1 MFYHLFQYLQEF
13 DVPGA
18 HLMDYIT
25 FRAGVTLAL
34 SLFFAIVIGGSIIK
48 KLEAYYDRQGGE
60 NMRDLDNGG
69 KIVSHTDAIEKIQDV
84 LANLDETDQE
94 KKDDVA
100 KCLEKDRKSQTPSM
114 GGLIIIFAIL
124 VPCLLMGKL
133 NNVYMLLMILA
144 TLWCGALGFLD
155 DYIKIAHHDKQGL
168 KGKFKVIGQVGLGIV
183 VALVMWASP
192 AIVMSENTEVRN
204 PETNQMEVVHSP
216 QVKGTQTTIPFIK
229 NHNFDYAKV
238 AQWVGFEGKT
248 ARAIGWFI
256 FAALAIFIVV
266 AVSNAANLTDGLDGL
281 ASGTSAIVA
290 VALAIMAYLSGNVF
304 YAAYLNIMYIP
315 DSGELVIYAAAF
327 IGATIGFLWYNSYP
341 AQVFMGDTGSLCI
354 GGIVG
359 VFALLLRK
367 EWLLPILCG
376 VFFVEALSNMLQT
389 GYFKYTKRKTG
400 VGKRI
405 FKMAPIHHHYQI
417 PAGKIKNVM
426 FQKPIHAIPEN
437 KIVMRFLLISIILA
451 VLTFVT
457 FKVR

>member
-1 MFYHLFQYLQEF
+1 
-13 DVPGA
+13 
-18 HLMDYIT
+18 
-25 FRAGVTLAL
+25 
-34 SLFFAIVIGGSIIK
+34 
-48 KLEAYYDRQGGE
+48 
-60 NMRDLDNGG
+60 
-69 KIVSHTDAIEKIQDV
+69 
-84 LANLDETDQE
+84 
-94 KKDDVA
+94 
-100 KCLEKDRKSQTPSM
+100 
-114 GGLIIIFAIL
+114 
-124 VPCLLMGKL
+124 
-133 NNVYMLLMILA
+133 
-144 TLWCGALGFLD
+144 
-155 DYIKIAHHDKQGL
+155 
-168 KGKFKVIGQVGLGIV
+168 
-183 VALVMWASP
+183 
-192 AIVMSENTEVRN
+192 
-204 PETNQMEVVHSP
+204 
-216 QVKGTQTTIPFIK
+216 
-229 NHNFDYAKV
+229 
-238 AQWVGFEGKT
+238 
-248 ARAIGWFI
+248 
-256 FAALAIFIVV
+256 
-266 AVSNAANLTDGLDGL
+266 
-281 ASGTSAIVA
+281 
-290 VALAIMAYLSGNVF
+290 
-304 YAAYLNIMYIP
+304 MYIP
-315 DSGELVIYAAAF
+315 DSSELVIYAAAF

>member
-1 MFYHLFQYLQEF
+1 M
-13 DVPGA
+13 
-18 HLMDYIT
+18 
-25 FRAGVTLAL
+25 
-34 SLFFAIVIGGSIIK
+34 
-48 KLEAYYDRQGGE
+48 
-60 NMRDLDNGG
+60 
-69 KIVSHTDAIEKIQDV
+69 
-84 LANLDETDQE
+84 
-94 KKDDVA
+94 
-100 KCLEKDRKSQTPSM
+100 
-114 GGLIIIFAIL
+114 
-124 VPCLLMGKL
+124 
-133 NNVYMLLMILA
+133 
-144 TLWCGALGFLD
+144 
-155 DYIKIAHHDKQGL
+155 
-168 KGKFKVIGQVGLGIV
+168 
-183 VALVMWASP
+183 
-192 AIVMSENTEVRN
+192 
-204 PETNQMEVVHSP
+204 
-216 QVKGTQTTIPFIK
+216 
-229 NHNFDYAKV
+229 
-238 AQWVGFEGKT
+238 
-248 ARAIGWFI
+248 
-256 FAALAIFIVV
+256 

-315 DSGELVIYAAAF
+315 DSSELVIYAAAF

-405 FKMAPIHHHYQI
+405 FKMAPNHQHYQI

>member
-48 KLEAYYDRQGGE
+48 KLEAYYNRQGGE

-238 AQWVGFEGKT
+238 AQC
-248 ARAIGWFI
+248 
-256 FAALAIFIVV
+256 
-266 AVSNAANLTDGLDGL
+266 NLTDGLDGL

-315 DSGELVIYAAAF
+315 DSSELVIYAAAF

>member
-1 MFYHLFQYLQEF
+1 M
-13 DVPGA
+13 
-18 HLMDYIT
+18 
-25 FRAGVTLAL
+25 
-34 SLFFAIVIGGSIIK
+34 
-48 KLEAYYDRQGGE
+48 
-60 NMRDLDNGG
+60 
-69 KIVSHTDAIEKIQDV
+69 
-84 LANLDETDQE
+84 DETDQE

-100 KCLEKDRKSQTPSM
+100 KALEKDRKSQTPSM
-114 GGLIIIFAIL
+114 GGLIIIVAIL
-124 VPCLLMGKL
+124 LPCLLIGKL

-155 DYIKIAHHDKQGL
+155 DYIKIAHHDKRGL

-204 PETNQMEVVHSP
+204 PETGQMEVVHAP

-229 NHNFDYAKV
+229 NHNFDYARV
-238 AQWVGFEGKT
+238 AQWFGIHGKA
-248 ARAIGWFI
+248 ARGIGWLI
-256 FAALAIFIVV
+256 FAALAIFIVT

-281 ASGTSAIVA
+281 ASSTSAVYAI
-290 VALAIMAYLSGNVF
+290 ALAIMAYLSGNVI

-315 DSGELVIYAAAF
+315 DSSELVIFAAAF
-327 IGATIGFLWYNSYP
+327 IGATLGFLWYNSYP
-341 AQVFMGDTGSLCI
+341 AQVFMGDTGSLCL

-376 VFFVEALSNMLQT
+376 VFFVEALSNMIQT

-400 VGKRI
+400 TGKRI

-426 FQKPIHAIPEN
+426 FQKPAN
-437 KIVMRFLLISIILA
+437 
-451 VLTFVT
+451 
-457 FKVR
+457 

>member
-1 MFYHLFQYLQEF
+1 MFYHLFQYLQQF

-18 HLMDYIT
+18 RLMDYIT
-25 FRAGVTLAL
+25 FRAGITLAL
-34 SLFFAIVIGGSIIK
+34 SLFITIVIGGAIIK
-48 KLEAYYDRQGGE
+48 KLERYYAKQGGE
-60 NMRDLDNGG
+60 SQRDLDNGG
-69 KIVSHTDAIEKIQDV
+69 KIISHTDAIEKIQTV
-84 LANLDETDQE
+84 LTNMDETEQE

-100 KCLEKDRKSQTPSM
+100 KALEKDRKSQTPSM
-114 GGLIIIFAIL
+114 GGIIIIIAIL

-133 NNVYMLLMILA
+133 NNV
-144 TLWCGALGFLD
+144 D

-168 KGKFKVIGQVGLGIV
+168 KGKFKVIGQVGLGVV

-204 PETNQMEVVHSP
+204 PTTGQMEVVHAP

-229 NHNFDYAKV
+229 NHNFDYARV
-238 AQWVGFEGKT
+238 PQWLGITGKT
-248 ARAIGWFI
+248 ARAIGWLI

-266 AVSNAANLTDGLDGL
+266 AVSNAANLTDGFDGL
-281 ASGTSAIVA
+281 ASSTSAVYAI
-290 VALAIMAYLSGNVF
+290 ALAIMAYLSGNVI

-315 DSGELVIYAAAF
+315 DSGELVIFAAAF
-327 IGATIGFLWYNSYP
+327 IGATLGFLWYNCYP
-341 AQVFMGDTGSLCI
+341 AQVFMGDTGSLCL

-376 VFFVEALSNMLQT
+376 VFFVEALSNMVQT
-389 GYFKYTKRKTG
+389 GYFRYTKRKTG

-405 FKMAPIHHHYQI
+405 FKMAPIHHHFQI

-426 FQKPIHAIPEN
+426 FQKPDNAIPEN
-437 KIVMRFLLISIILA
+437 KIVIRFLLVSIILA

>member
-48 KLEAYYDRQGGE
+48 KLEAYYNRQGGE

-290 VALAIMAYLSGNVF
+290 VALAIMDYLSGNIF
-304 YAAYLNIMYIP
+304 
-315 DSGELVIYAAAF
+315 YAAAF